1 MFAVVALDIKLPS
14 KLTEMY
20 ELSIADR
27 LVRLTQTGVE
37 VLIPKEFEKSTLVLE
52 LKAGKKRLENAL
64 RGLSD
69 EQSERTGAT
78 HAGSVMDVLSMIVN
92 TEILALKEVFD
103 RQPGLPMNH
112 LTNKDERTGIA
123 PGSVQL
129 AASKSIETLLADFGV
144 LRSVLIRHVESR
156 RLEGATVDAQYGSVA
171 GLCVTKFNERVEEI
185 ERWRGTVI
193 VGFSA
198 GRLREEAREA
208 ELNQAIVDLSRED
221 FLVGNFDLK
230 SLFLLLLEWFYS
242 DDFVLW
248 FDTEELS
255 GKYIAFR
262 RMGDVLEPFH
272 TLFEMG
278 MAFVESFGV
287 TASLEDGE
295 RNFVTD
301 WETVL
306 GGMYSTRVPVRW
318 RTIRVW
324 KSRVVIAE
332 RIEHLPSA

>member
-1 MFAVVALDIKLPS
+1 M
-14 KLTEMY
+14 
-20 ELSIADR
+20 
-27 LVRLTQTGVE
+27 
-37 VLIPKEFEKSTLVLE
+37 
-52 LKAGKKRLENAL
+52 
-64 RGLSD
+64 
-69 EQSERTGAT
+69 
-78 HAGSVMDVLSMIVN
+78 
-92 TEILALKEVFD
+92 
-103 RQPGLPMNH
+103 
-112 LTNKDERTGIA
+112 
-123 PGSVQL
+123 
-129 AASKSIETLLADFGV
+129 
-144 LRSVLIRHVESR
+144 
-156 RLEGATVDAQYGSVA
+156 
-171 GLCVTKFNERVEEI
+171 
-185 ERWRGTVI
+185 
-193 VGFSA
+193 GFSA
-198 GRLREEAREA
+198 GRLRAEAREA

-230 SLFLLLLEWFYS
+230 SVFLFMLERFYS

-278 MAFVESFGV
+278 MAFVESFRV

-295 RNFVTD
+295 GNFVTD